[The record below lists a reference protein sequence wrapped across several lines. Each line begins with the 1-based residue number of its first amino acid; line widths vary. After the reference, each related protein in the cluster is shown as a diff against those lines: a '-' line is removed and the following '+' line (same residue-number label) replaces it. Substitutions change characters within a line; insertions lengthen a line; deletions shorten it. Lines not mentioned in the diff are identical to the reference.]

1 MKLSDEPSVY
11 CMVHWKENMRYT
23 YLAACCA
30 IVIASGAATMARAG
44 DDGRTPVHPPLVP
57 IASLDVPR
65 YMGRW
70 YEIAKY
76 PNRFQKKCASDTRAE
91 YSLLADGRVKVLNR
105 CRTASGEPDIAEG
118 VARQVGGKESARL
131 EVRFAPAWLSFLPAV
146 WGDYWVIDLD
156 ADYRLVAVS
165 EPKREYL
172 WILAHTPE
180 VDQVAYAS
188 LLKRLKG
195 RGFDPE
201 RLETTLHING
211 E

>member
-1 MKLSDEPSVY
+1 
-11 CMVHWKENMRYT
+11 
-23 YLAACCA
+23 
-30 IVIASGAATMARAG
+30 MARAG

-172 WILAHTPE
+172 WILARTPE